1 MGLIADA
8 ICETLWPTRC
18 ALCDAPGA
26 VLCTRCAAR
35 LDYLDFWRACPR
47 CGAAFGFLQCDHCTP
62 LVNKGEHTRPCIS
75 ALRYTADTGILIKT
89 YKDKGEQRL
98 SETLAA
104 ILANALPPS
113 WLRWAN
119 GVTYVSA
126 TKAARRRR
134 GFDHMEL
141 LARSLA
147 GQCGLPCIR
156 ALNPP
161 TARDQRILDRA
172 ERKQNM
178 QGRFTACEPL
188 PGRRLNSDRRCVHHR
203 RDDGPGEHRARTC
216 RRAGALR
223 HRRASV
229 SASSKNSA
237 TPQTARGRPILQWL
251 RILCSRTERHIG
263 PTPL

>member
-62 LVNKGEHTRPCIS
+62 LVNKEEHTRLCIS
-75 ALRYTADTGILIKT
+75 ALRYTADTGVLIKT

-104 ILANALPPS
+104 ILANTLPPS

-119 GVTYVSA
+119 GVTY
-126 TKAARRRR
+126 
-134 GFDHMEL
+134 
-141 LARSLA
+141 ARSA
-147 GQCGLPCIR
+147 HIGQSGTQTEYARTLYRMR
-156 ALNPP
+156 ASSRPAP
-161 TARDQRILDRA
+161 Y
-172 ERKQNM
+172 
-178 QGRFTACEPL
+178 
-188 PGRRLNSDRRCVHHR
+188 SDRRCVHHR
-203 RDDGPGEHRARTC
+203 RDDGSGEHRARTC

-229 SASSKNSA
+229 SAPSKNGEPHEPPEVA
-237 TPQTARGRPILQWL
+237 QFCNGCAFYVRAQKGI
-251 RILCSRTERHIG
+251 
-263 PTPL
+263 

>member
-26 VLCTRCAAR
+26 VLCARCAAQ

-62 LVNKGEHTRPCIS
+62 LANKGERVRPCVS
-75 ALRYTADTGILIKT
+75 ALRYTADTGVLIKT

-104 ILANALPPS
+104 ILANTLPPS

-119 GVTYVSA
+119 GMTYVSA
-126 TKAARRRR
+126 TNAARRRR

-141 LARSLA
+141 LTRSLA
-147 GQCGLPCIR
+147 DQCGPPC
-156 ALNPP
+156 
-161 TARDQRILDRA
+161 
-172 ERKQNM
+172 
-178 QGRFTACEPL
+178 CS
-188 PGRRLNSDRRCVHHR
+188 RLF
-203 RDDGPGEHRARTC
+203 P
-216 RRAGALR
+216 
-223 HRRASV
+223 
-229 SASSKNSA
+229 SAS
-237 TPQTARGRPILQWL
+237 TAPSR
-251 RILCSRTERHIG
+251 CSRYSA
-263 PTPL
+263 

>member
-62 LVNKGEHTRPCIS
+62 LVNKGERTRPCIS
-75 ALRYTADTGILIKT
+75 ALRYTADTGVLIKT

-147 GQCGLPCIR
+147 GQCGLSCIR

-188 PGRRLNSDRRCVHHR
+188 PGRRLILI
-203 RDDGPGEHRARTC
+203 DDVFTTGATMDQASIALE
-216 RRAGALR
+216 RAGAQVR
-223 HRRASV
+223 CATVARA
-229 SASSKNSA
+229 
-237 TPQTARGRPILQWL
+237 
-251 RILCSRTERHIG
+251 
-263 PTPL
+263 

>member
-1 MGLIADA
+1 MSRNGQGIDKV
-8 ICETLWPTRC
+8 
-18 ALCDAPGA
+18 CDLAYRPGA
-26 VLCTRCAAR
+26 RESERRDHGTYRRRDMRNALAHALRPLRCSGRRFVHTLRRSAR
-35 LDYLDFWRACPR
+35 LSR
-47 CGAAFGFLQCDHCTP
+47 FLQCDHCTP
-62 LVNKGEHTRPCIS
+62 LVNKEEHTRLCVS
-75 ALRYTADTGILIKT
+75 ALRYTADTGVLIKT

-188 PGRRLNSDRRCVHHR
+188 PGRRLILI
-203 RDDGPGEHRARTC
+203 DDVFTTGATMDQASIALE
-216 RRAGALR
+216 RAGAQVR
-223 HRRASV
+223 CATVARA
-229 SASSKNSA
+229 
-237 TPQTARGRPILQWL
+237 
-251 RILCSRTERHIG
+251 
-263 PTPL
+263 

>member
-18 ALCDAPGA
+18 APFAMLRAPFCAHVAPLGSIISIFGA
-26 VLCTRCAAR
+26 HAHGAEPPSAFCSATIALPRKQR
-35 LDYLDFWRACPR
+35 RAHAPLHKR
-47 CGAAFGFLQCDHCTP
+47 FGTQ
-62 LVNKGEHTRPCIS
+62 
-75 ALRYTADTGILIKT
+75 DTGVLIKT

-147 GQCGLPCIR
+147 GQCGLSCIR

-161 TARDQRILDRA
+161 TARDQRI
-172 ERKQNM
+172 
-178 QGRFTACEPL
+178 
-188 PGRRLNSDRRCVHHR
+188 
-203 RDDGPGEHRARTC
+203 
-216 RRAGALR
+216 
-223 HRRASV
+223 
-229 SASSKNSA
+229 
-237 TPQTARGRPILQWL
+237 
-251 RILCSRTERHIG
+251 
-263 PTPL
+263 

>member
-26 VLCTRCAAR
+26 VLCARCAAQ

-62 LVNKGEHTRPCIS
+62 LANKGERVRPCVS
-75 ALRYTADTGILIKT
+75 ALRYTADTGVLIKT

-104 ILANALPPS
+104 ILANTLPPS
-113 WLRWAN
+113 WMTWAN

-126 TKAARRRR
+126 SNAARRRR

-141 LARSLA
+141 LTQSLA
-147 GQCGLPCIR
+147 DQCGLPCIR
-156 ALNPP
+156 TLNPP
-161 TARDQRILDRA
+161 ATRDQRILGKT

-188 PGRRLNSDRRCVHHR
+188 PGRRLLLI
-203 RDDGPGEHRARTC
+203 DDEFTTGATMDQAGIALEL
-216 RRAGALR
+216 AGAR
-223 HRRASV
+223 VRC
-229 SASSKNSA
+229 A
-237 TPQTARGRPILQWL
+237 TVARV
-251 RILCSRTERHIG
+251 
-263 PTPL
+263 

>member
-1 MGLIADA
+1 MMIM
-8 ICETLWPTRC
+8 I
-18 ALCDAPGA
+18 
-26 VLCTRCAAR
+26 
-35 LDYLDFWRACPR
+35 
-47 CGAAFGFLQCDHCTP
+47 
-62 LVNKGEHTRPCIS
+62 
-75 ALRYTADTGILIKT
+75 
-89 YKDKGEQRL
+89 KGEQRL

-147 GQCGLPCIR
+147 GQCELSCIR

-188 PGRRLNSDRRCVHHR
+188 PGRRLILI
-203 RDDGPGEHRARTC
+203 DDVFTTGATMDQASIALE
-216 RRAGALR
+216 RAGAQVR
-223 HRRASV
+223 CATVARA
-229 SASSKNSA
+229 
-237 TPQTARGRPILQWL
+237 
-251 RILCSRTERHIG
+251 
-263 PTPL
+263 

>member
-62 LVNKGEHTRPCIS
+62 LVNKEEHTRLCVS
-75 ALRYTADTGILIKT
+75 ALRYTADTGVLIKT

-161 TARDQRILDRA
+161 TARDQRILDRT

-188 PGRRLNSDRRCVHHR
+188 PGRRLILIDDVLTSRSNVPARRCVAPPSRERKRSIEER
-203 RDDGPGEHRARTC
+203 RNPLNRQR
-216 RRAGALR
+216 
-223 HRRASV
+223 SP
-229 SASSKNSA
+229 NSA
-237 TPQTARGRPILQWL
+237 MVAHFMFAHGKAYRPHAALTL
-251 RILCSRTERHIG
+251 
-263 PTPL
+263 